1 MLKEEIQE
9 QLTQAALD
17 IREEHPLV
25 ASITNTVTVNFV
37 ANTQLAVGASA
48 AMVYLPDEGEKM
60 AGTADALYIN
70 TGTLFP
76 IYEQTLPRTGKAL
89 AELEKPWVLD
99 PVAIGIGDL
108 RTGLIRKLKE
118 YKPSIISGNASEIIS
133 LAHLWELMEDA
144 SEGPRGV
151 DSIQRT
157 DEAKEAAI
165 SLADW
170 TGGAV
175 SVSGK
180 VDLITDGKKI
190 AYYEGGSPFM
200 EKITG
205 FGCTLAGV
213 TASFAAVSSPFIAAM
228 TASALYKLAGNR
240 TAEKVI
246 GPGNFQSEF
255 INQLY
260 QASPEDIGQYPF
272 KIETIKRIHRENFD
286 LSSCFVVGPEN
297 TRGRPVHQMV
307 EEAVR
312 AGFKMIQIRSKI
324 ASAKELLQ
332 ITEEAADVIAELGK
346 ENEMTLLVN
355 DRLDIVLAAREAGIK
370 VDGIHVGQS
379 DIPVEV
385 CRKYLGEEAII
396 GLSAPTEELFEYIQ
410 QTDVRAIDYFGAGPL
425 RETATKPDCGL
436 VSDGSI
442 VTRNFEEMERLAALS
457 PIPIVIGG
465 GVKKEDLIELAETG
479 VDGFFVVSA
488 IAESENP
495 RKAATELVDRW
506 DAVKEYSKEKYSLG
520 GIE

>member
-1 MLKEEIQE
+1 M
-9 QLTQAALD
+9 
-17 IREEHPLV
+17 
-25 ASITNTVTVNFV
+25 
-37 ANTQLAVGASA
+37 
-48 AMVYLPDEGEKM
+48 
-60 AGTADALYIN
+60 
-70 TGTLFP
+70 
-76 IYEQTLPRTGKAL
+76 
-89 AELEKPWVLD
+89 
-99 PVAIGIGDL
+99 
-108 RTGLIRKLKE
+108 
-118 YKPSIISGNASEIIS
+118 
-133 LAHLWELMEDA
+133 
-144 SEGPRGV
+144 
-151 DSIQRT
+151 
-157 DEAKEAAI
+157 
-165 SLADW
+165 
-170 TGGAV
+170 
-175 SVSGK
+175 
-180 VDLITDGKKI
+180 
-190 AYYEGGSPFM
+190 
-200 EKITG
+200 
-205 FGCTLAGV
+205 
-213 TASFAAVSSPFIAAM
+213 
-228 TASALYKLAGNR
+228 
-240 TAEKVI
+240 
-246 GPGNFQSEF
+246 
-255 INQLY
+255 
-260 QASPEDIGQYPF
+260 
-272 KIETIKRIHRENFD
+272 
-286 LSSCFVVGPEN
+286 GPEN
-297 TRGRPVHQMV
+297 TKGRPVRQMV

-332 ITEEAADVIAELGK
+332 ITGEAADVIAELGK
-346 ENEMTLLVN
+346 ENEVTLLVN

-495 RKAATELVDRW
+495 RKAAADLVDRW
-506 DAVKEYSKEKYSLG
+506 DAVKKYSKEKYSLG